1 MFDMNNRVQ
10 VSAPSTASPLVDVQ
24 PILRN
29 VYMWMVLGLLLTAG
43 VGWFLAETEL
53 IIQMAVNIPFFFM
66 GVIIAQFGVVIYL
79 SMRLMKMSPR
89 TALMW
94 FFVYAAL
101 MGVTLS
107 SIFLAFTAPEEGIAP
122 YSTTAITNAFLTTA
136 GLFGAMTVV
145 GFTTK
150 IDLTKFSSF
159 FMMGLIGLVIAMFVN
174 MLIGSAM
181 IDFIISVV
189 GVLLFTG
196 LTAYDT
202 QKIKNWAANPE
213 IAANADAAGRL
224 AVMGALSLYLDFIN
238 LFLFLLRLFG
248 GRE

>member
-10 VSAPSTASPLVDVQ
+10 VSAPSTPLVDVQ

-43 VGWFLAETEL
+43 IGWVLAETGL
-53 IIQMAVNIPFFFM
+53 IIEMAMNIPFFFI

-79 SMRLMKMSPR
+79 SMRLMKMRPT

-107 SIFLAFTAPEEGIAP
+107 SIFLAFTAGEESIAP
-122 YSTTAITNAFLTTA
+122 YSASAVTNAFLTTA

-150 IDLTKFSSF
+150 IDLTKFHSF
-159 FMMGLIGLVIAMFVN
+159 LMMGLIGLVIAMFVN

-202 QKIKNWAANPE
+202 QKIKNWAADPQ

-248 GRE
+248 GRD